1 MVSSPKDFII
11 VLSLILN
18 CIIISATAAAILGF
32 FHFSLQILPFIVISI
47 TVLVLLTLLV
57 QIKKRSFNS
66 IKNHSLKTKSD
77 WIVILLILAFSIANG
92 LFYHETISGARDDG
106 YYSMNAVRLVKT
118 GSIFLTEDRYHPP
131 GVSFLGNN
139 QYSLSFPPSYYAYLA
154 LFYAYFGLPG
164 MLIGGNLIL
173 LWLSLCLLYFISKEL
188 AGKMAGIFTTVLFAT
203 NYVTLWFSRR
213 TNNENLALFLIL
225 LIMVLLLSF
234 LKTKK
239 LSCFFLSLIPL
250 SLFMLT
256 RPEAIIVVLTYL
268 LASFLIFGVTFF
280 KKTQLIINS
289 PRIVLILLICFIF
302 CATAIYSTVQYQN
315 LTGDRYINSAIYP
328 LLKQTIDV
336 LERTRG
342 IVLTKVNRAGLKN
355 VIAKPEPVYTDIT
368 TFLPHYVLDS
378 LSRYFILQLLLI
390 AAVSLAWFRLDVIII
405 LVFLSPYFISLIYP
419 SIAADHPWMMRRF
432 WIALIPT
439 TYILFNLFL
448 FTSKK
453 ISKNWKFL
461 ILLAI
466 TIINLAISSPII
478 TLSEHRGFLKQLLP
492 VVELADKDTLIVL
505 NGDIRGWNAPLYY
518 YYGINNIDPYGNL
531 SREVPFPKLFGQEF
545 RNSLKSFKKIYL
557 ISESKSEI
565 VPPLFDY
572 LLTKKDELTLSLT
585 KLTPG
590 ALELLEKS
598 MAGEVTDYS
607 IVKSILPTIPAREV
621 KETIIHTHIYQLDKE
636 RYLKLQK

>member
-1 MVSSPKDFII
+1 MLSARNFII
-11 VLSLILN
+11 TISLVVT
-18 CIIISATAAAILGF
+18 CIITSATAAAILGF
-32 FHFSLQILPFIVISI
+32 FHLFLKILPLVVIPVTFS
-47 TVLVLLTLLV
+47 VLLILLV
-57 QIKKRSFNS
+57 QIKKLSF
-66 IKNHSLKTKSD
+66 KTKSD
-77 WIVILLILAFSIANG
+77 WIVIFLILAFSITNG

-106 YYSMNAVRLVKT
+106 YYSMNAVRLAKT
-118 GSIFLTEDRYHPP
+118 GSIFLTEDRYRPP
-131 GVSFLGNN
+131 GVNMIGNS
-139 QYSLSFPPSYYAYLA
+139 QYSLNFLPSYYSYLA
-154 LFYAYFGLPG
+154 LFYAFLGLTG
-164 MLIGGNLIL
+164 MLICGNFIL
-173 LWLSLCLLYFISKEL
+173 LWLSLCLLYFISKQL

-315 LTGDRYINSAIYP
+315 LTGNRYINSAIYP

-355 VIAKPEPVYTDIT
+355 VIAKPEPIYTDIT

-378 LSRYFILQLLLI
+378 LSRYFILQVLLI
-390 AAVSLAWFRLDVIII
+390 AIVSLTWFRLDVIII
-405 LVFLSPYFISLIYP
+405 LLFLSPYFISLIYP
-419 SIAADHPWMMRRF
+419 SITADHPWMMRRY
-432 WIALIPT
+432 WIAVIPVA
-439 TYILFNLFL
+439 YILFNLFL

-453 ISKNWKFL
+453 ISKRWQFL
-461 ILLAI
+461 II
-466 TIINLAISSPII
+466 IIVVIINLILSSSIISL
-478 TLSEHRGFLKQLLP
+478 TEQRGLVEKLRPLA
-492 VVELADKDTLIVL
+492 ELADEDALIVL
-505 NGDIRGWNAPLYY
+505 TGDIRGWNAPLYY

-531 SREVPFPKLFGQEF
+531 SQETPFPKLFGQEF
-545 RNSLKSFKKIYL
+545 RNSLESFEKIYL

-565 VPPLFDY
+565 IPPLSGY
-572 LLTKKDELTLSLT
+572 LLTKKGELTLSLT
-585 KLTPG
+585 KLIPG
-590 ALELLEKS
+590 AAELLPRSIEGS
-598 MAGEVTDYS
+598 VTEYS
-607 IVKSILPTIPAREV
+607 VIKSILPTIPAREI
-621 KETIIHTHIYQLDKE
+621 KDSAIHAYIYQLDKE
-636 RYLKLQK
+636 RYLRLQK